1 MSQRHQPPSRR
12 RYEAANPT
20 VSARISG
27 ELFRALAEIAET
39 EAMTLAEVIRVALSA
54 HVASAFSAA
63 APDEEESVTGKAV
76 RDPYLDG
83 VP

>member
-1 MSQRHQPPSRR
+1 MSQRHIPPSRR
-12 RYEAANPT
+12 RYLAANPT

-27 ELFRALAEIAET
+27 ELFRALADIAET
-39 EAMTLAEVIRVALSA
+39 EGMTLAAVIKEALSA
-54 HVASAFSAA
+54 HVGWVFSAA
-63 APDEEESVTGKAV
+63 APDEEEPVTGKAV